1 MVVNVD
7 DKEQLIRFLAE
18 ASSRPGGPGLVVLD
32 FFATWCRP
40 CSEIAPVFSSLSETH
55 TEVRFLKVDVDKNDS
70 IASEYGI
77 RSLPTFVFLRGNKE
91 VDRLTGARP
100 DQLEAKL
107 REHLKQDS
115 AETISQSPGRGNVSQ
130 PDLSPFLD
138 TTQCECLNE
147 DDTHPLSNLLSSE
160 TGDGYLLSD
169 TDAQLI
175 IFITFA
181 QFVRL
186 RSIQINGPEDCTLKR
201 PIKVVLFRGKFPL
214 KEVSYFG
221 PQISLIH
228 SKVYSD
234 CGPKTVKLF
243 LNQTSTP
250 DFGACESGDA
260 VQTLELETKDLI
272 EGAIVPL
279 NFVKF
284 QNVTTITVFVAD
296 NQTGK
301 EVTRIDRLRFFGTC
315 VNTTNMQNFKRVAGK
330 AGEGHS

>member
-1 MVVNVD
+1 MVVNID
-7 DKEQLIRFLAE
+7 DKEQLIRFLTE
-18 ASSRPGGPGLVVLD
+18 ASNRPGGPGLVVLD

-55 TEVRFLKVDVDKNDS
+55 TEARFLKVDVDKNDS
-70 IASEYGI
+70 VASEYGI

-107 REHLKQDS
+107 REHLKEDS
-115 AETISQSPGRGNVSQ
+115 AETISQSSGRGSVSQ

-160 TGDGYLLSD
+160 MGDGYLLSD

-186 RSIQINGPEDCTLKR
+186 RSLQINGPE
-201 PIKVVLFRGKFPL
+201 
-214 KEVSYFG
+214 
-221 PQISLIH
+221 
-228 SKVYSD
+228 D

-243 LNQTSTP
+243 VNQTSTP
-250 DFGACESGDA
+250 DFSACESADA

>member
-1 MVVNVD
+1 MVVNID
-7 DKEQLIRFLAE
+7 DKEQLIRFLTE

-55 TEVRFLKVDVDKNDS
+55 TEARFLKVDVDKND
-70 IASEYGI
+70 
-77 RSLPTFVFLRGNKE
+77 
-91 VDRLTGARP
+91 
-100 DQLEAKL
+100 
-107 REHLKQDS
+107 
-115 AETISQSPGRGNVSQ
+115 

-147 DDTHPLSNLLSSE
+147 DDTHPLSNLISSE

-186 RSIQINGPEDCTLKR
+186 
-201 PIKVVLFRGKFPL
+201 
-214 KEVSYFG
+214 
-221 PQISLIH
+221 H
-228 SKVYSD
+228 

-243 LNQTSTP
+243 VNQTSTP
-250 DFGACESGDA
+250 DFSACESADA

-272 EGAIVPL
+272 DGAIVPL

-315 VNTTNMQNFKRVAGK
+315 VNTTNMQNFK
-330 AGEGHS
+330 